1 MKQPWFNHSL
11 HPAFRKSEGLPPAQ
25 EPVKRTTR
33 RGMVGPPKIA
43 TSAPEPAPELA
54 PPTMKQDIAAAG
66 VETGA
71 NFMQRLLARITGGRV
86 SGSITSDASAPIG
99 QQVKTAGKNIL
110 DTIVLG
116 RRKVGQAGAAATGVK
131 PTVLL
136 DALGNIPD
144 PTKVPEMIGEQVGT
158 AVQQHLSRKAQE
170 LLQGRHANQHLDP
183 LQLILNHGESE
194 DIVGS
199 HSLLSYKVYNP
210 KSKRTGTLI
219 SGPHGHTLYDPRKLG
234 DGSVWSSVDYPVE
247 QMSEHMKRSDAKS
260 LQGAS
265 PWSQVM
271 NGSPLDDPRDGVGTD
286 VAGLAGMD
294 AFKETPMITRSLTRS
309 NSRENAGAL
318 GEDGVPMGGIK
329 IMWDDGGSDHDP
341 YDDSIG
347 PYALPDRTPQTV
359 RESRKEADGS
369 GVDPEIRT
377 HDGGRG
383 RIPHPILQ
391 LHPISAEQQL
401 TSTIQDLE
409 DIAHGNHGKALEMLG
424 APAWLKKISLAL
436 SQRSLVPLVGN
447 NPLTQ
452 MLTNV
457 IKRRIKSLQV
467 TTKMNELVTTK
478 RMDDYRKQTAKRKE
492 IEKAQEIVER
502 KAREAAW
509 KQQLA
514 GIVRKMGSMNLAERH
529 EVASSM
535 YPQQLPERVRLPDDY
550 DSLSAEQAKEIRA
563 GQRQRQAE
571 AAAAIEPQNAMM
583 RDRQRTAIYEPYERS
598 VNPFPLQL
606 RLVKGT

>member
-1 MKQPWFNHSL
+1 MK
-11 HPAFRKSEGLPPAQ
+11 AFPFAIWPNTLVKADSEGLPPAQ
-25 EPVKRTTR
+25 DPVKRTTR
-33 RGMVGPPKIA
+33 RGMVGPPK
-43 TSAPEPAPELA
+43 TETPSPPP
-54 PPTMKQDIAAAG
+54 PPTVKQDIVAAG

-71 NFMQRLLARITGGRV
+71 SFIQRLLARITGGRV
-86 SGSITSDASAPIG
+86 AGSITSDATAPVG
-99 QQVKTAGKNIL
+99 EQVKNAGKNIL
-110 DTIVLG
+110 DTVVL
-116 RRKVGQAGAAATGVK
+116 RRRQVGQAGAAATGVK

-136 DALGNIPD
+136 DALDKIPD
-144 PTKVPEMIGEQVGT
+144 PTKIPEMIGEQVGT
-158 AVQQHLSRKAQE
+158 AVQQGLSRKAQE

-183 LQLILNHGESE
+183 LQLILQHGDEYDS
-194 DIVGS
+194 DHHNFVG
-199 HSLLSYKVYNP
+199 YKVYNP

-219 SGPHGHTLYDPRKLG
+219 PGPHGHTLYDPRKLS
-234 DGSVWSSVDYPVE
+234 DGSVWSSVDYPEE

-260 LQGAS
+260 LQGAP
-265 PWSQVM
+265 PWTQVTQQ
-271 NGSPLDDPRDGVGTD
+271 SPLDDEVTGVGNLTKLVTNQEGSD
-286 VAGLAGMD
+286 T
-294 AFKETPMITRSLTRS
+294 FKETPMITRSLTRS
-309 NSRENAGAL
+309 NSRENVGAL

-359 RESRKEADGS
+359 RESRKEAEGS
-369 GVDPEIRT
+369 GIDPEIRT
-377 HDGGRG
+377 HGGGYG

-409 DIAHGNHGKALEMLG
+409 DISHGNHGKALEMLG

-467 TTKMNELVTTK
+467 TTKMNELATTK
-478 RMDDYRKQTAKRKE
+478 RMDDYRKQTAERKE
-492 IEKAQEIVER
+492 AEKAQEIVER
-502 KAREAAW
+502 NAQEAAW

-514 GIVRKMGSMNLAERH
+514 GIVRRMGSMNLAERH
-529 EVASSM
+529 DVASSL
-535 YPQQLPERVRLPDDY
+535 YPQRLPERVRLPDDY
-550 DSLSAEQAKEIRA
+550 DSLSPQQKQEIRA

-571 AAAAIEPQNAMM
+571 AAAAVEPQNAMM

-606 RLVKGT
+606 RLVKARSQ